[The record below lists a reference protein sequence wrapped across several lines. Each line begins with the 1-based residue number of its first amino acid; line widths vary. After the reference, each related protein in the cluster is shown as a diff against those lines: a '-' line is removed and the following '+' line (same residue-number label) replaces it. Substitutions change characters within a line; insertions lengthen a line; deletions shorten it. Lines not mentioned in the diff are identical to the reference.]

1 MSSESTEPKEKVKF
15 TAVKGLKS
23 LPKVS
28 SPGHS
33 HKYEVHN
40 GTFAKENAEFQAA
53 CSKVDVKPTTRQ
65 ASKFRNKRGKAYT
78 EGR

>member
-1 MSSESTEPKEKVKF
+1 MSDAPDEKEKVKF

-40 GTFAKENAEFQAA
+40 EQFAKENAEFQSA
-53 CSKVDVKPTTRQ
+53 CQKVDIKPTTRQ